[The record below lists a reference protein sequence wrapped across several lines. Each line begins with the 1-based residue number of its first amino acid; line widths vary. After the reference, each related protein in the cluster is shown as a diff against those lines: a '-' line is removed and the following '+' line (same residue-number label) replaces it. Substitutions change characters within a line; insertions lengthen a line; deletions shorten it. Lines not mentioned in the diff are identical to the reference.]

1 MDLPER
7 KGSLSLR
14 SQHMPYGKTVLVSDW
29 HETIQAEPKDYDI
42 NAAPLGTKNLCNS
55 SYWRFGVEDKVCKSE
70 MHEQMAKI
78 YLKPSLEQN
87 KMKPLLNEDT
97 LCTGVIERASETT
110 YRADYVPPYD
120 YKPAIPPFLGNYS
133 VAHRKCRSQFT
144 DVEDGRRRGFNRW
157 HDESGIYGN
166 SDVKQKVFPATNPI
180 TSHL

>member
-97 LCTGVIERASETT
+97 LCTGVIERETGMPGTGFGAVLPRHPANHWKTASETT

-120 YKPAIPPFLGNYS
+120 YKPAP
-133 VAHRKCRSQFT
+133 HKT
-144 DVEDGRRRGFNRW
+144 GR
-157 HDESGIYGN
+157 ESATAE
-166 SDVKQKVFPATNPI
+166 VKKEAELAVNA
-180 TSHL
+180 